1 MLSIFEGGQ
10 PPPCPAPFNLAEY
23 VLADADRLATK
34 DALVVVGGAGAT
46 RWSYADLRRAGLGTA
61 TGLVQAGLAPGD
73 RLLMRLGDTVDF
85 PVVFL
90 GAIAAGIVPVPTSA
104 QLTEREVATQI
115 GLLQPAAI
123 LRDPALACPAHP
135 RVIALDEAQGWH
147 SLPAATPCRV
157 DPETLA
163 YIVFTSG
170 TSGQPRA
177 VQHAHRAIWARRM
190 MHADWEGLG
199 EADRLMHAGA
209 FNWTYTL
216 GTGLLDPW
224 SCGATALIPV
234 PGTPPEALFDLMQT
248 HAVTIFASS
257 PGIYRRI
264 TRDAAAPTLPHLRHG
279 LSAGEKLPEAVAAR
293 WQALTGKSIHEAY
306 GMSECSTFVSG
317 SPARPAAPGTL
328 GQPQRGRRLAVLG
341 ADGAPVPQGHPGVL
355 AVHRSDPGL
364 MLGYLGADAA
374 TEARMQGAWFL
385 TGDQVRADADF
396 QITYLGRED
405 DMINAGGL
413 RVSPLEIE
421 AVLTAMPGVTAAAA
435 VEAQVRR
442 DTSVIAAFYT
452 GPAKLDD
459 AAFDGY
465 VRDKLARYKQPRLY
479 IHLAEM
485 PMSANGKITRR
496 LLRAQIKAQDD

>member
-1 MLSIFEGGQ
+1 MLSIYDEGP
-10 PPPCPAPFNLAEY
+10 PPPCPAPFNLTDY
-23 VLADADRLATK
+23 VLAQADRLAEK
-34 DALVVVGGAGAT
+34 DALIVADRSGST
-46 RWSYADLRRAGLGTA
+46 RWSYAALQRAVLGTA
-61 TGLVQAGLAPGD
+61 TGLLQAGIAPGD

-85 PVVFL
+85 PIVFL

-104 QLTEREVATQI
+104 QLTAREVSAQI
-115 GLLQPAAI
+115 ELLAPAAI
-123 LRDPALACPAHP
+123 LRDPALTCPAHARAIP
-135 RVIALDEAQGWH
+135 LAEAQGWH
-147 SLPAATPCRV
+147 GLPAAAPRPAG
-157 DPETLA
+157 PETLA

-170 TSGQPRA
+170 TSGAPRA

-190 MHADWEGLG
+190 MHRDWEGLG

-224 SCGATALIPV
+224 SCGATALIPA
-234 PGTPPEALFDLMQT
+234 PGTAPEDLFDLMQT
-248 HAVTIFASS
+248 HGVTIFASS

-264 TRDAAAPTLPHLRHG
+264 TRDAAPRTLPHLRHG
-279 LSAGEKLPEAVAAR
+279 LSAGEKLPDAVAAR
-293 WQALTGKSIHEAY
+293 WQSVTGRPILEAY

-317 SPARPAAPGTL
+317 APDRPAALGAL

-341 ADGAPVPQGHPGVL
+341 PDGAPVPQGQPGVL

-364 MLGYLGADAA
+364 MLGYFEAEAA
-374 TEARMQGAWFL
+374 TQERMRGDWFL
-385 TGDQVRADADF
+385 TGDQVRADPDF
-396 QITYLGRED
+396 QITYLGRDD

-421 AVLTAMPGVTAAAA
+421 QVLTAMPGVTAAAA
-435 VEAQVRR
+435 VEARVRR

-452 GPAKLDD
+452 GPEKLDD
-459 AAFDGY
+459 GAFDCY
-465 VRDKLARYKQPRLY
+465 VSDKLARYKQPRLY

-496 LLRAQIKAQDD
+496 HLRAQIKAQDD